1 MFKGKNLLFFLI
13 SLLLAAGIGY
23 VVRPYVSNFV
33 VTQRNS
39 STSAEKMNK
48 KEEKMASETE
58 TKKESSKKGTS
69 KKGISKSGS
78 AYSRKKYKGKAISA
92 VLPDTWTIVERFNGA
107 GSSMLVE
114 GVTYQGLTG
123 VEVLNASHVVVFK
136 MEAVNGVGGVDA
148 CSEYYKFS
156 DDNPQYYQQV
166 LTDAQAVGL
175 SVSIV
180 DLSTQPYS
188 EFTFLGKTFR
198 RIGSKLYWDTQP
210 GNDTFE
216 AACGMSAHII
226 QFPSLSF
233 TADGVTDHG
242 YQISIKNSPSDADL
256 AILDKVLATVHAL

>member
-1 MFKGKNLLFFLI
+1 MAKGKNLIFLLI
-13 SLLLAAGIGY
+13 SLFLSALVGY
-23 VVRPYVSNFV
+23 MVRPYVNQLV
-33 VTQRNS
+33 VKEVDS
-39 STSAEKMNK
+39 SKSAEKMEKRMDKSADEADVK
-48 KEEKMASETE
+48 KETP
-58 TKKESSKKGTS
+58 KKQTS
-69 KKGISKSGS
+69 KKPNSST
-78 AYSRKKYKGKAISA
+78 KKYDGKYISA
-92 VLPDTWTIVERFNGA
+92 ILPDTWTIKEYFNGN